1 MNIERQTIQ
10 KCTAV
15 HFCIVS
21 KGFRFMNCAAETAE
35 EKWARI
41 RRENQEKRD
50 AKKGNRKGQK
60 EKKKNK
66 QAKKAGG
73 GEYATNNR

>member
-1 MNIERQTIQ
+1 
-10 KCTAV
+10 
-15 HFCIVS
+15 
-21 KGFRFMNCAAETAE
+21 MNCAAETAE